1 MAESNPP
8 SAYALA
14 PRRMFPQR
22 ERYDRSMES
31 FPVRRPPRSRL
42 ARWAIVTSIALF
54 IFLLSAVGLA
64 CLVVR
69 IPESGSRQTLI
80 FYSAP
85 MELATGARIDAE
97 DLQDRLRSLGY
108 RVVQGIPEAGQYRE
122 IANGLE
128 MHLRPFHYPDHA
140 FPGGLIRV
148 RIRGDQVVALE
159 TPPDVDASDM
169 RLEPERIAGFEG
181 KKGAVLD
188 YLPLNEA
195 PRPLVDA
202 ILSVEDERF
211 WNHPGVDMIG
221 VGRAL
226 LFNLRAGHAAQGG
239 STLTQQLARSL
250 YLDNRK
256 TLPRKAWEA
265 VLAMA
270 LELRY
275 SKREI
280 LEGYLNA
287 VYWGEWGPYEIRG
300 AREASRFYLGQELE
314 DADVSGL
321 ALLAGLIRAP
331 NLYSPYSDPVRA
343 RKRRDLVL
351 GLLKAKGKLSE
362 TEYARA
368 VRQPLPKRKPP
379 LRSADAS
386 FFLDACRKEID
397 RRAPAGTLRVGARV
411 FTTFDPMSQA
421 MAEMGVRQGLT
432 QLERDYP
439 RLRRKKSP
447 LESAAVV
454 IDPHSGEVRAV
465 VGGRD
470 FVHRPFNR
478 AIDARRQPGSLFK
491 PFVYLAAFHNPVR
504 QDGTYWTP
512 ATFLEDTPFE
522 VKAGGKIWEPKNY
535 DEEFR
540 GQVTVREALEHSLN
554 VPTARVGYEI
564 GLDRVV
570 QAAHDLGIQS
580 QLEEVPSLALGTSEV
595 SLLEITSAYAALA
608 NSGTPRAPTFLKGC
622 MSPDGVTIV
631 LRPLDNAPGVKPEE
645 AYLVTNLLEG
655 VIQSGTGS
663 GALDMGVH
671 MPVAGKTGTT
681 DNFRDAWFV
690 GYDKRRT
697 VGVWVG
703 FDQEGEVGLSGAAA
717 ALPIWCRIFR
727 ELQSRAPAEDFRAPP
742 GIATVWIDPET
753 GLLATDMC
761 PSEIKEVF
769 LAGTEPNEECD
780 QHSGGFF
787 LRLRRLFGL

>member
-1 MAESNPP
+1 
-8 SAYALA
+8 
-14 PRRMFPQR
+14 
-22 ERYDRSMES
+22 MES
-31 FPVRRPPRSRL
+31 FPVRRPPRSRRT
-42 ARWAIVTSIALF
+42 RWAIYIFIALF
-54 IFLLSAVGLA
+54 LFMMSAVGLA

-80 FYSAP
+80 FYSSP
-85 MELATGARIDAE
+85 MDLATGARIDVG
-97 DLQDRLRSLGY
+97 DLEDRLRSLGY
-108 RVVQGIPEAGQYRE
+108 RLVQDTPEAGQYSE
-122 IANGLE
+122 TSHGLE
-128 MHLRPFHYPDHA
+128 IHLRPFRYPDHA
-140 FPGGLIRV
+140 FAGGLIRV
-148 RIRGDQVVALE
+148 RVRGDQVVSLE
-159 TPPDVDASDM
+159 SPPDMPASEM

-188 YLPLNEA
+188 YLPLKEA
-195 PRPLVDA
+195 PPALVDA

-211 WNHPGVDMIG
+211 YSHPGVDVIG
-221 VGRAL
+221 VGRAIVTDL
-226 LFNLRAGHAAQGG
+226 KRGHAAQGG

-275 SKREI
+275 SKRQI

-300 AREASRFYLGQELE
+300 AREASRYYLGRELE

-331 NLYSPYSDPVRA
+331 NLYSPYNDPDRA

-351 GLLKAKGKLSE
+351 GMLKANRKLSE
-362 TEYARA
+362 ADYARA
-368 VRQPLPKRKPP
+368 LRQPLPMRRPP
-379 LRSADAS
+379 LRSGDAS

-397 RRAPAGTLRVGARV
+397 RRAPAGTLRVGAKV
-411 FTTFDPMSQA
+411 FTTFDPVAQSI
-421 MAEMGVRQGLT
+421 AEIGVRQGLT
-432 QLERDYP
+432 QLERDYA

-447 LESAAVV
+447 LEAAAVV
-454 IDPHSGEVRAV
+454 IDPHSGEIRAV

-491 PFVYLAAFHNPVR
+491 PFVYLAAFRNPVR
-504 QDGTYWTP
+504 EDGTYWTP

-522 VKAGGKIWEPKNY
+522 VKSGGKLWEPKNY

-570 QAAHDLGIQS
+570 QAAHDMGIQS
-580 QLEEVPSLALGTSEV
+580 QLDEVPSLALGTSEV

-608 NSGTPRAPTFLKGC
+608 NSGTPRSPTFLKGC
-622 MSPDGVTIV
+622 MSPDGLTIL

-645 AYLVTNLLEG
+645 AYLITNLLEG
-655 VIQSGTGS
+655 VIQSGTGHP
-663 GALDMGVH
+663 GLDMGVH

-690 GYDKRRT
+690 GYDRLRA

-703 FDQEGEVGLSGAAA
+703 FDQEGQVGLSGAAA
-717 ALPIWCRIFR
+717 ALPIWSRIFR
-727 ELQSRAPAEDFRAPP
+727 ELQSRSAAEDFRAPP
-742 GIATVWIDPET
+742 GIATEWIDPET
-753 GLLATDMC
+753 GLIATEMC

-787 LRLRRLFGL
+787 LKLRRLFGL